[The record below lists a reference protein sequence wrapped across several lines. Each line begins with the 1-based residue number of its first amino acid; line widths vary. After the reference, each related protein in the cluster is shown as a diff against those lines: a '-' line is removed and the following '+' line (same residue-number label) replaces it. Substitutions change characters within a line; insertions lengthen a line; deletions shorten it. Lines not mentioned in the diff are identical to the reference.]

1 VSAGR
6 SFDAVVLNA
15 EEGSDSP
22 NPRSIGVEVLR
33 IVSPDQRKK
42 LNAARAARPT
52 PTPMP
57 TFAPVLIGARAA
69 GPAEGR

>member
-15 EEGSDSP
+15 EEGNANP